1 MRKTSNGELI
11 SALGF
16 GAIRL
21 PLIDGEIDKTKATEM
36 IYYAIDHGVNFI
48 DTALLYHE
56 GCSESFIG
64 EIFTDEYR
72 DKSNSVLKYQLGV
85 LKKLWMSRSISN
97 HNYINLRRIVLIII

>member
-1 MRKTSNGELI
+1 MQMRKTSNGELI

-16 GAIRL
+16 GAMRL

-56 GCSESFIG
+56 GCSESFLG
-64 EIFTDEYR
+64 EILTSSAR
-72 DKSNSVLKYQLGV
+72 RS
-85 LKKLWMSRSISN
+85 SRPCS
-97 HNYINLRRIVLIII
+97 